1 MQTWAKSIFSQLR
14 FWRENTE
21 PLIDGWY
28 LIDRRLMK
36 SWVPID
42 IERKL
47 SSNWETIDKTLSLL
61 NVLSGPNKYNS
72 TDNFLGL
79 NYLHGETWHMCF
91 IKLNITG
98 SDKMRATGCMNAAC
112 KTRLMWN
119 KNKIMPSVRG
129 SQETS
134 SRNLS
139 PILFPHYVAFPITVW
154 NSHYVISPF
163 MSPIL
168 CHGWFPPSY
177 RTNKTL
183 QADFRPVSISYR
195 NRLSF

>member
-1 MQTWAKSIFSQLR
+1 MHTISWMELGWIF
-14 FWRENTE
+14 E
-21 PLIDGWY
+21 
-28 LIDRRLMK
+28 
-36 SWVPID
+36 
-42 IERKL
+42 
-47 SSNWETIDKTLSLL
+47 
-61 NVLSGPNKYNS
+61 
-72 TDNFLGL
+72 
-79 NYLHGETWHMCF
+79 ETWHMRF

-134 SRNLS
+134 SRNLG
-139 PILFPHYVAFPITVW
+139 PILLPHYVAFPITVW
-154 NSHYVISPF
+154 NSHYVISLF

-183 QADFRPVSISYR
+183 QADFRPVWAACVHPTPWDCIQSWVWFV
-195 NRLSF
+195 LSNLWKHAGVL